1 MSDLSSA
8 SLADLHEAL
17 GRAVCGPDGMVRPN
31 YQGAHVWDAEDERL
45 RGLHID
51 AQVSIPNLPPVENTP
66 FIQTLREDWAETD
79 RLMDAAWARYKQHR
93 NGSRYKA
100 ECHAITNRAPVEHI
114 RSQGVRQWLGGGR

>member
-1 MSDLSSA
+1 MSDFSNA
-8 SLADLHEAL
+8 SFADLHEAL

-31 YQGAHVWDAEDERL
+31 YQGARARHTDGQPL
-45 RGLHID
+45 RNLEIEE
-51 AQVSIPNLPPVENTP
+51 QVRIPNLPPVENTP

-114 RSQGVRQWLGGGR
+114 RSQGVRQWLGGAR